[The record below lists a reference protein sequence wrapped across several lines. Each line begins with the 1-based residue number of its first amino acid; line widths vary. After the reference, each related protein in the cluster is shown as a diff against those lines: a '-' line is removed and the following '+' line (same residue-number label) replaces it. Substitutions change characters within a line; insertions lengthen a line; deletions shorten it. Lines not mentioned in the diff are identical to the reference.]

1 MPYSAIAGAGHY
13 VPSKVVTNDD
23 LAKLFPTSDE
33 WIQQRSGIKER
44 RYIEKSGIGA
54 SDLALHAA
62 KTALERAGKTERDID
77 AIVFATLSP
86 DYFFPGSGVLLQHK
100 LGIPGVPA
108 LDVRNQCSGFLY
120 SLSIADAWIRSGVY
134 GHVLVVGAEV
144 HSTGLEF
151 SERGR
156 EVTVLFGDGAGAVLL
171 GPGEERGISGR
182 PRGVLTVVLHSDG
195 VGAQELWVEAPTSAQ
210 MPRLTPEM
218 MAEGR
223 HYPRMN
229 GKQVFRWAT
238 QKMPEVARE
247 ALDRA
252 GLGVS
257 DVDLFI
263 PHQANMRINQHVANE
278 LGIPPEKVVHNIE
291 RYGNTTAATIP
302 IGISEAQADGR
313 IQPGTTVLFAAF
325 GAGFTWGAAVVRF

>member
-1 MPYSAIAGAGHY
+1 MPYSIIAGSGHY

-54 SDLALHAA
+54 SDLALEAT
-62 KTALERAGKTERDID
+62 KMALERAGKTATDVD

-100 LGIPGVPA
+100 LGIAAVPA

-120 SLSIADAWIRSGVY
+120 SLSIADAWIRAGVY
-134 GHVLVVGAEV
+134 RNVLVVGAEV

-171 GPGEERGISGR
+171 GPGAEDGENGR

-195 VGAQELWVEAPTSAQ
+195 VGAKDLWVEAPASAI

-218 MAEGR
+218 MVEGR

-238 QKMPEVARE
+238 TKMPEVARE
-247 ALDRA
+247 ALGRA
-252 GLGVS
+252 GLGIS
-257 DVDLFI
+257 DIDLFI
-263 PHQANMRINQHVANE
+263 PHQANMRINQHVAHE
-278 LGIPPEKVVHNIE
+278 LGIPEDKIVHNID

-302 IGISEAQADGR
+302 IGISEAQREGR
-313 IQPGTTVLFAAF
+313 IQPGSTVLFAAF
-325 GAGFTWGAAVVRF
+325 GAGFTWGAAIIRF

>member
-1 MPYSAIAGAGHY
+1 
-13 VPSKVVTNDD
+13 
-23 LAKLFPTSDE
+23 LAKLFPTTDE
-33 WIQQRSGIKER
+33 WIQQRSGINER
-44 RYIEKSGIGA
+44 RYIEHGGIGA
-54 SDLALHAA
+54 SDLALPAA
-62 KTALERAGKTERDID
+62 KMALERAGKTEHDVD

-86 DYFFPGSGVLLQHK
+86 DYFFPGSGVLLQQK
-100 LGIPGVPA
+100 LGMPAVPA

-120 SLSIADAWIRSGVY
+120 SLSIADAWIRAGVY
-134 GHVLVVGAEV
+134 GHVLVVGSEV

-171 GPGEERGISGR
+171 GPGDERGDR

-195 VGAQELWVEAPTSAQ
+195 SGAKDLWVEAPASAHS
-210 MPRLTPEM
+210 PRLTSEM
-218 MAEGR
+218 MTEGR

-238 QKMPEVARE
+238 AKMPEVARE

-252 GLGVS
+252 GLSIS
-257 DVDLFI
+257 DIDLFV
-263 PHQANMRINQHVANE
+263 PHQANMRINQHVAHE
-278 LGIPPEKVVHNIE
+278 LGIPEDKVVHNIE

-302 IGISEAQADGR
+302 IGISEAQQEGR
-313 IQPGTTVLFAAF
+313 IQAGTTVLFAAF